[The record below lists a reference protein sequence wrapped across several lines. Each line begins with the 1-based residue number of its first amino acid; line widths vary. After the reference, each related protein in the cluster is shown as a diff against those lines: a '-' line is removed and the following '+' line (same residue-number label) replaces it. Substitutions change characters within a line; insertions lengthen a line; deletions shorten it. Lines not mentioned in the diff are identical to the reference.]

1 MRGVFILCELVDLVE
16 LNQNA
21 TRVSITNIDI
31 SAGK

>member
-21 TRVSITNIDI
+21 TRVSITNIHI